1 MSHWPAHQSLLRHQ
15 SHWSRLPRPGLP
27 SDTKENGQQEQGLG
41 PNTCPRTNLS
51 VPHLPAQPIRIQS
64 SDSGSRRG
72 QGGGTLGFSQGKE
85 NRCLGKETA
94 LGNRGCSPD
103 HLMGFK
109 AKVQESWSPPPPPVK
124 TSHATEGGERGPG
137 LSLPCHSLSLS
148 PVSHVPVESVKGP
161 ELDGITCVSSLGAI

>member
-109 AKVQESWSPPPPPVK
+109 AKVQESWSPPPAPGQDVSCHRRRRARPRTV
-124 TSHATEGGERGPG
+124 TSMSFPFPIPRV
-137 LSLPCHSLSLS
+137 PC
-148 PVSHVPVESVKGP
+148 PC
-161 ELDGITCVSSLGAI
+161 GISQRP